1 MANETIDLKGQAG
14 RNSCLLVKVSSPLLL
29 LTYNKFKPQMIQKK
43 KTSNKNSTHL
53 YEIRERMNGVSL
65 IEWFK

>member
-14 RNSCLLVKVSSPLLL
+14 RNSCLLFKVFPPPLL

-43 KTSNKNSTHL
+43 NSNKNFTHL
-53 YEIRERMNGVSL
+53 YGIMVL
-65 IEWFK
+65 IAGKE